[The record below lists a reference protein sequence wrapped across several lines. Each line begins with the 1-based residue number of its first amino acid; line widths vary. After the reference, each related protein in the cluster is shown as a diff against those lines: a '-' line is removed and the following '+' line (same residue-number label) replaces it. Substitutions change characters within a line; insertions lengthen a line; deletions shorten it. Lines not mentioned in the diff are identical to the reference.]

1 MRCRTCGGE
10 IPDGGA
16 CPSCRARKAGAADP
30 SEEALTRTGPGRG
43 DLPPGGAGAGV
54 RPGTILAGRYR
65 ILDLA
70 GRGGMGEVY
79 RAEDLKLDQAVA
91 LKFLPE
97 EMDRDDRALSR
108 LLNEVRSARQV
119 SHPNVCRVHDVGE
132 AEGRHFLSMEYIAGE
147 DLATLLKRKGRL
159 PPDTALAVARQLCAG
174 LAAAH
179 EKGVLHRDLKPSNV
193 MLDERGVA
201 RIADFGLAEASAV
214 IPGTKALEGTPLY
227 MSPEQLSG
235 REVTKQSDIYALGLL
250 LYEIF
255 AGRPAYPGGSLDD
268 LLRLRQHPP
277 LPLSSL
283 APDLD
288 PAVERA
294 VLRCLE
300 SDPLRRPSSA
310 RAVATALPGGD
321 PLGAALEAAQQRADR
336 IAAFRSELSDLRR
349 AGVLRLADDDLSA
362 LERHHEGIL
371 RDLVRTYDVDLS
383 ERGRHLSLGMRI
395 VSLIGAIAFAA
406 SLFYFFY
413 RIWGVI
419 SLPVQIGILAAAPA
433 GALLATAILARR
445 ERAGYFT
452 SMAGMLALAGL
463 VLDTTVLSN
472 VFNIPFSP
480 WQFLGWGFFALLLAY
495 AFSLRLLLGFG
506 LFALALF
513 QAGLLQR
520 WIGAPWTGCV
530 ERWEMFLP
538 AGALALFLP
547 ALLPHR
553 AHPRF
558 VPVYRVLGL
567 ALLFAPVIFV
577 ANGVQFSYLPLG
589 DHPVRVLYQVLG
601 FAAGAAAI
609 GFGIAR
615 REKDLAYGG
624 STAFI
629 ALLYSQFASWWWD
642 WMPKYLFFLIVGAT
656 AIVIVLILKR
666 LRAALTA
673 AGEAGP

>member
-1 MRCRTCGGE
+1 MRCRTCGAE
-10 IPDGGA
+10 MPDGA
-16 CPSCRARKAGAADP
+16 VCPVCKARKAGGPD
-30 SEEALTRTGPGRG
+30 SLDDALTRTGPRLGG
-43 DLPPGGAGAGV
+43 PAPGGPASDI
-54 RPGTILAGRYR
+54 RPGTVLAGRYR

-79 RAEDLKLDQAVA
+79 RAEDLMLDQVVA

-97 EMDRDDRALSR
+97 ELDRDEGALSR

-132 AEGRHFLSMEYIAGE
+132 AEGRRFLSMEYIAGE

-159 PPDTALAVARQLCAG
+159 PPGEGLALARQLCAG

-179 EKGVLHRDLKPSNV
+179 EKDVLHRDLKPSNV

-214 IPGTKALEGTPLY
+214 VPGTKALEGTPLY

-235 REVTKQSDIYALGLL
+235 REVTKQSDIYALGLV

-255 AGRPAYPGGSLDD
+255 AGRPAYPGGSLDE

-300 SDPLRRPSSA
+300 SDPLRRPSSG
-310 RAVATALPGGD
+310 RAVAAALPGGD
-321 PLGAALEAAQQRADR
+321 PLGAAREAAQRRADR

-349 AGVLRLADDDLSA
+349 AGVLRLGDGDLSA

-371 RDLVRTYDVDLS
+371 RDLVRTYDVDLG
-383 ERGRHLSLGMRI
+383 ERGKHLSLGMRI

-419 SLPVQIGILAAAPA
+419 SLPAQFGILAAAPA
-433 GALLATAILARR
+433 GALLAAAILARR

-452 SMAGMLALAGL
+452 SMAGMLALAGV
-463 VLDTTVLSN
+463 VLNTTILSSI
-472 VFNIPFSP
+472 FNIPFSS
-480 WQFLGWGFFALLLAY
+480 WQFLAWGLFALLLAY

-513 QAGLLQR
+513 LAGILQH
-520 WIGAPWTGCV
+520 WIGAPWFGLL
-530 ERWEMFLP
+530 ERWEVFLP
-538 AGALALFLP
+538 GGALALLLP
-547 ALLPHR
+547 AFVPHR
-553 AHPRF
+553 ARPGF
-558 VPVYRVLGL
+558 VPVYRVMGL
-567 ALLFAPVIFV
+567 ALLFAPMIFV
-577 ANGVQFSYLPLG
+577 ANGVQFSHLPLG
-589 DHPVRVLYQVLG
+589 DRAVRVLYQALG
-601 FAAGAAAI
+601 FAGGAAAI
-609 GFGIAR
+609 GLGIAR

-656 AIVIVLILKR
+656 AIVVVLILKR
-666 LRAALTA
+666 MRAALA
-673 AGEAGP
+673 AAEAGP